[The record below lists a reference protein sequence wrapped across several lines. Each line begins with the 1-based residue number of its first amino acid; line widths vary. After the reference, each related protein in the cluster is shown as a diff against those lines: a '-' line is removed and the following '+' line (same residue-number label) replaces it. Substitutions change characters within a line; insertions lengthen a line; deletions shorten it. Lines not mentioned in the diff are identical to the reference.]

1 MTSSGGST
9 TRRSGRW
16 FWALGGLLLLSL
28 LLAGTLCLL
37 AGFLF
42 FGKPAFA
49 FFGSSSAKVTM
60 TQAAYGLTDNYIFTG
75 VTHSISQ
82 AKTQSIT
89 VPATNV
95 VLIPGRNA
103 TGILTFHNTQNPC
116 TVTRVIPAGT
126 VFTDSH
132 GISVVT
138 DHISTLGTS
147 CIATVPA
154 HAVKIGPAGNIGAHD
169 IKQTY
174 HTTIIVD
181 NPAAFAG
188 GQFDLS
194 YTTVQ
199 QSDIN
204 QAASSIEARLKQGTL
219 NALRMQLQTNEQFVS
234 SPICKSK
241 VTSDH
246 QVNDVATEVAVTA
259 TVTCTA
265 EVYNPHEILARS
277 DQMLNERAQALFG
290 PNYTLTGDIK
300 TEITHIATDVKHGTL
315 ITVVASG
322 LWTYQFSSTRA
333 NQLARLITG
342 KDKQDAQSILTDQKG
357 VQSVSINISNNDNT
371 LPNDANAINIAYI
384 TTLVPIAEGAA
395 IP

>member
-1 MTSSGGST
+1 MTSSGGGT

-219 NALRMQLQTNEQFVS
+219 NALRKQLHSNEQFVS

-290 PNYTLTGDIK
+290 PNYTLTGGIK

-371 LPNDANAINIAYI
+371 LPNDANSINIAYI
-384 TTLVPIAEGAA
+384 TTLVPIAEGVA

>member
-9 TRRSGRW
+9 SRRSGRW

-28 LLAGTLCLL
+28 LLAGTQCLL

-49 FFGSSSAKVTM
+49 FFGSSSAKVTI
-60 TQAAYGLTDNYIFTG
+60 TQAAYELTDNYIFTG

-82 AKTQSIT
+82 VKTQSIT

-138 DHISTLGTS
+138 DHISTLGAS
-147 CIATVPA
+147 CIATVAA

-181 NPAAFAG
+181 NPSAFAG
-188 GQFDLS
+188 GQFDQS

-204 QAASSIEARLKQGTL
+204 QAASSIAGTIETR
-219 NALRMQLQTNEQFVS
+219 NTECSTHATTN
-234 SPICKSK
+234 KR
-241 VTSDH
+241 
-246 QVNDVATEVAVTA
+246 
-259 TVTCTA
+259 TVC
-265 EVYNPHEILARS
+265 
-277 DQMLNERAQALFG
+277 LF
-290 PNYTLTGDIK
+290 PNM
-300 TEITHIATDVKHGTL
+300 
-315 ITVVASG
+315 
-322 LWTYQFSSTRA
+322 
-333 NQLARLITG
+333 
-342 KDKQDAQSILTDQKG
+342 
-357 VQSVSINISNNDNT
+357 
-371 LPNDANAINIAYI
+371 
-384 TTLVPIAEGAA
+384 
-395 IP
+395 

>member
-1 MTSSGGST
+1 M
-9 TRRSGRW
+9 
-16 FWALGGLLLLSL
+16 
-28 LLAGTLCLL
+28 
-37 AGFLF
+37 
-42 FGKPAFA
+42 
-49 FFGSSSAKVTM
+49 
-60 TQAAYGLTDNYIFTG
+60 
-75 VTHSISQ
+75 
-82 AKTQSIT
+82 
-89 VPATNV
+89 
-95 VLIPGRNA
+95 
-103 TGILTFHNTQNPC
+103 
-116 TVTRVIPAGT
+116 
-126 VFTDSH
+126 
-132 GISVVT
+132 VT

-371 LPNDANAINIAYI
+371 LPNDANSINIAYI
-384 TTLVPIAEGAA
+384 TTLVPIEEGAA

>member
-1 MTSSGGST
+1 M
-9 TRRSGRW
+9 
-16 FWALGGLLLLSL
+16 
-28 LLAGTLCLL
+28 

-60 TQAAYGLTDNYIFTG
+60 TQAAYELTDNYIFTG
-75 VTHSISQ
+75 VTHSISEV
-82 AKTQSIT
+82 KTQSIT

-147 CIATVPA
+147 CIATVAA
-154 HAVKIGPAGNIGAHD
+154 HAVKIGLAGNIGAHD

-181 NPAAFAG
+181 NPAAFAR

-265 EVYNPHEILARS
+265 EIYNPHEIIARS

-300 TEITHIATDVKHGTL
+300 TEITHIAIDVKHGTL

-384 TTLVPIAEGAA
+384 TTLVPIEEGAA
-395 IP
+395 SHNEYKSSSG